1 MSRFKDRSN
10 YYKLIAEN
18 DIFIAH
24 NAAITGTDKTRK
36 SFHRINDE
44 EELNASCSNWAHFP
58 CIVHL
63 DYTIGFNH
71 PETGL
76 PKPIVETHLYFLEK
90 LNLDLYKTKAE
101 AIEQAYDSA
110 YLAMER
116 FISWLLE
123 DMEVNGICG
132 NNLFIFNLKGAQARQ
147 VGPINDT
154 LYGWYLIFKDTQR
167 QSFSFDASK
176 WKRLPDGEAGTGGG
190 NNGGG
195 SGETIYNYN
204 GYNYNPATGLLTF
217 LLPSGVTQDTLNG
230 RLLEVVF
237 FDAENPQFGYVNA
250 EGNSFSTSPSTTNT
264 ISVQY
269 FTPGVVGIKWRIIS
283 GAPSYAPITEYTT
296 IPLTV
301 NRISSRYFKLC
312 IEDSLVGVQQG
323 QFPITPL
330 NVNGVELAE
339 VDNIDE
345 YITVMNADAANQAA
359 FTINSYRQFP
369 ANGAAQYYELLLEP
383 TAPYQAWQFNR
394 KLEVI
399 I

>member
-10 YYKLIAEN
+10 YIKMICEYNLLV
-18 DIFIAH
+18 AH
-24 NAAITGTDKTRK
+24 NAAINGSEELRK
-36 SFHRINDE
+36 SFFRINNED
-44 EELNASCSNWAHFP
+44 ELNAACKNWAHFP
-58 CIVHL
+58 CVVHVGYDL
-63 DYTIGFNH
+63 GFTQ
-71 PETGL
+71 PGTGL
-76 PKPIVETHLYFLEK
+76 PKPIVGTHLYFLDK
-90 LNLDLYKTKAE
+90 IDLDLFTYQSD
-101 AIEQAYDSA
+101 AIEQAYDNA
-110 YLAMER
+110 YTVMQQ

-123 DMEVNGICG
+123 DMEVNGSCG
-132 NNLFIFNLKGAQARQ
+132 NLFLFNMNGAKAEML
-147 VGPINDT
+147 GPINET
-154 LYGWYLIFKDTQR
+154 LYGWYLVIKDTQNK
-167 QSFSFDASK
+167 SFEFDSSK
-176 WKRLPDGEAGTGGG
+176 FRYLPDGEAGTGGG

-204 GYNYNPATGLLTF
+204 GYNYNPETGLLTF

-250 EGNSFSTSPSTTNT
+250 EGNSFSISPSATNT

-283 GAPSYAPITEYTT
+283 GAPTYAPITEYTT

-312 IEDSLVGVQQG
+312 IEDTLVGVQEG

-330 NVNGVELAE
+330 NVNGDELAE

-345 YITVMNADAANQAA
+345 YITVMNADTANQAA

-394 KLEVI
+394 KLEAI